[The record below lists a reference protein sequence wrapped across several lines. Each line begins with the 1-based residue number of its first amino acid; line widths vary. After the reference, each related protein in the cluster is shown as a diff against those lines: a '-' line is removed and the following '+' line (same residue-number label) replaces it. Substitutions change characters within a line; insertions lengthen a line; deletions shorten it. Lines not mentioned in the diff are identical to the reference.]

1 MWSAYFKR
9 QKGVNLMYRWKL
21 KDLNW
26 DEGCVWQIFVLILL
40 QMAENVR
47 LKAELSPYT
56 EKYYH

>member
-1 MWSAYFKR
+1 
-9 QKGVNLMYRWKL
+9 MYRWKL

-26 DEGCVWQIFVLILL
+26 DEGWVWQIFVLILL
-40 QMAENVR
+40 QIAETVR